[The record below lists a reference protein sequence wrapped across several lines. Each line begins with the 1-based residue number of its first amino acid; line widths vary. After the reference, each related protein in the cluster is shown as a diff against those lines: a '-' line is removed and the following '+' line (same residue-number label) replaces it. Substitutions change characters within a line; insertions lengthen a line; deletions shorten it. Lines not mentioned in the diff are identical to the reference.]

1 MDYTSHWVEEN
12 KWTYTP
18 HWGEPNKWT
27 YTPHPGTEYMDY
39 TPHPRVQENTLTQPT
54 WGEEEN

>member
-39 TPHPRVQENTLTQPT
+39 TPHPRFRRIH
-54 WGEEEN
+54 